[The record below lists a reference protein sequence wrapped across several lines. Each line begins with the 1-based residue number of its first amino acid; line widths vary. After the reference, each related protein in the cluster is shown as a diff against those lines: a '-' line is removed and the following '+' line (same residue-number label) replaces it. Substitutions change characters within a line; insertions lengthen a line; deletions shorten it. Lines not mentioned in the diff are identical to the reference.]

1 MEWIYL
7 FLAIAFEI
15 CATTAMKLSEGLT
28 KLTYAG
34 VMIVFYVV
42 SFTLL
47 SLSLKKI
54 ELGTAYAIW
63 SGFGTAVIAT
73 IGIVFFK
80 EIFTAEKF
88 IFISLII
95 IGVIG
100 LNLSGISH

>member
-15 CATTAMKLSEGLT
+15 CATTSMKLSEGFS
-28 KLTYAG
+28 KLTYSVAM
-34 VMIVFYVV
+34 VIFYLA

-47 SLSLKKI
+47 SFSLKKI

-63 SGFGTAVIAT
+63 SGFGTAIIAT

-80 EIFTAEKF
+80 EVLNIQKIVF
-88 IFISLII
+88 IVSII
-95 IGVIG
+95 IGVVG